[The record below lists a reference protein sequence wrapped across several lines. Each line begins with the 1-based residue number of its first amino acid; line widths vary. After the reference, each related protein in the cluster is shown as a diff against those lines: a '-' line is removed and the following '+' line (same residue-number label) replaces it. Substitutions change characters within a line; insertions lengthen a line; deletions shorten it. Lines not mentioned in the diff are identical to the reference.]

1 EYSFERKY
9 HMDQHLQETILN
21 RRSIYAI
28 GKDSP
33 VSDEKIEE
41 MVAFAIKH
49 TPTAFNSQT
58 GRVVLLLG
66 KEHEALW
73 DLTEAELRKVSSQ
86 TDFTAT
92 EQKMAAFKNG
102 YGTVLFFEDN
112 DVVKGLQEKFPGY
125 ADKFP
130 DYALQSS
137 GILQYIIWT
146 TFAKEG
152 LGATVQ
158 HYSPVI
164 DQPAQEKWDIPENW
178 QLIAQMPFGNVLNE
192 AGEKEFAAVEDRL
205 KVFKA

>member
-1 EYSFERKY
+1 
-9 HMDQHLQETILN
+9 MDQHLQETILN

-164 DQPAQEKWDIPENW
+164 DQPVQEKWNIPENW

>member
-1 EYSFERKY
+1 
-9 HMDQHLQETILN
+9 MNQHLQETLLN

-28 GKDSP
+28 GKESP
-33 VSDEKIEE
+33 ISDEKIQEIVE
-41 MVAFAIKH
+41 FAINH

-66 KEHEALW
+66 AEHEALW

-86 TDFTAT
+86 ADFTST

-112 DVVKGLQEKFPGY
+112 DVVEGLQEKFPGY

-146 TFAKEG
+146 AFAKEG

-164 DQPAQEKWDIPENW
+164 DKPVQEKWDIPGNW
-178 QLIAQMPFGNVLNE
+178 QLVAQMPFGNVLKD
-192 AGEKEFAAVEDRL
+192 AGEKEFASMDDRL
-205 KVFKA
+205 KVFKS

>member
-1 EYSFERKY
+1 
-9 HMDQHLQETILN
+9 MDQHLQETILN

-164 DQPAQEKWDIPENW
+164 DQPVQEKWDIPENW

>member
-1 EYSFERKY
+1 
-9 HMDQHLQETILN
+9 MDQHLQETILN

-33 VSDEKIEE
+33 ISDEKIEE

-164 DQPAQEKWDIPENW
+164 DQPVQEKWDIPENW

>member
-1 EYSFERKY
+1 
-9 HMDQHLQETILN
+9 MDQHLQETILN

-146 TFAKEG
+146 TFSKEG

-164 DQPAQEKWDIPENW
+164 DQPVQEKWDIPENW